1 MFGSGILGSGLIQIK
16 LRRVRIGSVL
26 KRVGYGSGMGCPF
39 SVHFGSGHYDS
50 GMTWV
55 GSFRVWVISG
65 VAQFRVSFG
74 YGSVYIGCS
83 GPNRFSPFRVLVR
96 VWIRVNRFG
105 FWISGQFCQVYV
117 NMKID
122 VFIFCFYAIS

>member
-1 MFGSGILGSGLIQIK
+1 MFGSGILGSGLIRVK

-39 SVHFGSGHYDS
+39 SVHYGSGHYGS

-83 GPNRFSPFRVLVR
+83 GPNRFSPFRVSVR
-96 VWIRVNRFG
+96 VSGFGSVLPGLIRTATGVTGNQWLRYFHRRG
-105 FWISGQFCQVYV
+105 
-117 NMKID
+117 
-122 VFIFCFYAIS
+122 